1 MKTFLMSVCL
11 TVGLMTLL
19 TVSAPAADWH
29 FYGSARVA
37 TFQVETKTSGS
48 ETDNYQ
54 QSLHSNARIGAKV
67 RVSDT
72 LSGTFEYG
80 ASRGNANLRKL
91 YGEWNFGAG
100 KLLVG
105 QTYSPL
111 NWAYSNQVFGSDNN
125 LKAQGMIYSGR
136 EPMLQLTLGGFHIAF
151 IQPDINDLGTG
162 YATEADR
169 PAVEAG
175 YTFAFDSVTLAV
187 GGGYSAY
194 EIIDGAVTYDIDSH
208 VLAAS
213 ARVKLGAAFLN
224 GTVFTGRNAGNLIPV
239 SVSGDNRWDDGFAMI
254 SGNRVLDNDS
264 MGYGLAAG
272 WKLNDMFTFE
282 AGYGFVTSEID
293 TAAGD
298 DDARTCYANA
308 TVTLA
313 PGVFF
318 VPEIGRFD
326 GVEPTDAET
335 TYYGIKWQINF

>member
-1 MKTFLMSVCL
+1 MMIFGLTF
-11 TVGLMTLL
+11 GLIFLP
-19 TVSAPAADWH
+19 TVSAPAAEWH
-29 FYGSARVA
+29 FYGSSRVA
-37 TFQVETKTSGS
+37 MFQVETDAPGIS
-48 ETDNYQ
+48 TDNFDMG
-54 QSLHSNARIGAKV
+54 LHSNARIGAKI

-80 ASRGNANLRKL
+80 ASGGNANLRKL
-91 YGEWNFGAG
+91 FGEWDFGAG

-105 QTYSPL
+105 HTYSPL
-111 NWAYSNQVFGSDNN
+111 NWAYSNQVFGTDNN

-136 EPMLQLTLGGFHIAF
+136 EPMLQLTLGGFQIAA
-151 IQPDINDLGTG
+151 IQPDTDDLGTG

-169 PAVEAG
+169 PAVEAS

-194 EIIDGAVTYDIDSH
+194 EIINGAVTYDIDSH

-213 ARVKLGAAFLN
+213 ARFKLGAAFVN
-224 GTVFTGRNAGNLIPV
+224 GTVFTGRNPGNLIPV
-239 SVSGDNRWDDGFAMI
+239 SVTGDNRWDDGFAVI

-264 MGYGLAAG
+264 MGYGLSAG
-272 WKLNDMFTFE
+272 YKLNNRFTFE
-282 AGYGFVTSEID
+282 AGYGFVTSEVD
-293 TAAGD
+293 TVAGD
-298 DDARTCYANA
+298 DEARTYYANT

-326 GVEPTDAET
+326 GVEATDAET

>member
-1 MKTFLMSVCL
+1 MKIFLII
-11 TVGLMTLL
+11 TGLITTL

-37 TFQVETKTSGS
+37 TFQVETETSGS
-48 ETDNYQ
+48 ETDSYR

-91 YGEWNFGAG
+91 FGEWDFGAG

-105 QTYSPL
+105 HTYSPL
-111 NWAYSNQVFGSDNN
+111 NWAYSNQVFGTDNN
-125 LKAQGMIYSGR
+125 LKAQGFIYSGR
-136 EPMLQLTLGGFHIAF
+136 EPMLQLTLGGFQIAL
-151 IQPDINDLGTG
+151 IQPDTDDLGTG
-162 YATEADR
+162 FTTEVNR
-169 PAVEAG
+169 PAIEAG
-175 YTFAFDSVTLAV
+175 YTFSFDAVTLTF

-194 EIIDGAVTYDIDSH
+194 EIVNGAVTHDIDSH
-208 VLAAS
+208 IFAAS
-213 ARVKLGAAFLN
+213 ARFKLGAAFLN
-224 GTVFTGRNAGNLIPV
+224 AAAFSGQNVGNLIAL
-239 SVSGDNRWDDGFAMI
+239 SVDGDNQRDDGFAMI
-254 SGNRVLDNDS
+254 SGTRVLDNDS
-264 MGYGLAAG
+264 MGCGLAAG
-272 WKLNDMFTFE
+272 YKFNNMFTFE

-293 TAAGD
+293 TIAD
-298 DDARTCYANA
+298 DDEAQTYYTNV

-326 GVEPTDAET
+326 GKEANDAET

>member
-1 MKTFLMSVCL
+1 MKIFLMIVSL
-11 TVGLMTLL
+11 NFGLMTLL
-19 TVSAPAADWH
+19 TVSALAADWH
-29 FYGSARVA
+29 FYGSARMA
-37 TFQVETKTSGS
+37 TFQVETKTLGS
-48 ETDNYQ
+48 EIDNYQ

-67 RVSDT
+67 RVSDS
-72 LSGTFEYG
+72 LSGVFEYG

-91 YGEWNFGAG
+91 FGEWNFSAG

-105 QTYSPL
+105 HTYSPL

-125 LKAQGMIYSGR
+125 LKAHGMIYSGR
-136 EPMLQLTLGGFHIAF
+136 EPMLHLTLSGFQIAV
-151 IQPDINDLGTG
+151 IQPDTDDLGTG

-169 PAVEAG
+169 PAVEAS

-224 GTVFTGRNAGNLIPV
+224 GTVFTGRNPGNLIPV
-239 SVSGDNRWDDGFAMI
+239 SVSGDNRWDDGFAVI

-272 WKLNDMFTFE
+272 YKLNNMFTLE

-293 TAAGD
+293 TVAGD
-298 DDARTCYANA
+298 DEARTYYANA
-308 TVTLA
+308 TVTLV

-326 GVEPTDAET
+326 GVEATDAET